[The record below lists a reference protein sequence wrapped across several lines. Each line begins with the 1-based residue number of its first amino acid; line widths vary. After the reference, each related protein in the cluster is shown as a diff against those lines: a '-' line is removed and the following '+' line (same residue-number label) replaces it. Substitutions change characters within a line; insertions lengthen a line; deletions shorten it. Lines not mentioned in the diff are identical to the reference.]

1 MNENS
6 WAWRRQQNILP
17 LVFDDSMSYYETL
30 CKLVY
35 TVNQLIGLVNGDL
48 SDNIRQYIDE
58 QFNNI
63 MITAIYDPATETISF
78 TTGIAL

>member
-1 MNENS
+1 MVNNNS
-6 WAWRRQQNILP
+6 WAWKRSQNILP

-35 TVNQLIGLVNGDL
+35 TVNQLIGIINGDL
-48 SDNIRQYIDE
+48 SDKIKQYIDE

-63 MITAIYDPATETISF
+63 MITAIYDPETETI
-78 TTGIAL
+78 LLREQNK

>member
-35 TVNQLIGLVNGDL
+35 TVNQLIRLVNGDL

-63 MITAIYDPATETISF
+63 MITAIYDPATETILLEE
-78 TTGIAL
+78 TKNE

>member
-1 MNENS
+1 MVNNNS
-6 WAWRRQQNILP
+6 WAWKRSQNILP

-35 TVNQLIGLVNGDL
+35 TVNQLIGIINGDL
-48 SDNIRQYIDE
+48 SDNIKQYIDE

-63 MITAIYDPATETISF
+63 MITAIYDPETETI
-78 TTGIAL
+78 LLREQNK

>member
-1 MNENS
+1 MNKTS

-35 TVNQLIGLVNGDL
+35 TVNQLIELINGNL
-48 SDNIRQYIDE
+48 SDIIKQYIDE

-63 MITAIYDPATETISF
+63 MITAIYDPATETILLKE
-78 TTGIAL
+78 TNNE

>member
-1 MNENS
+1 MNETS

-17 LVFDDSMSYYETL
+17 LVFDDSMSYYETQ

-35 TVNQLIGLVNGDL
+35 AVKQLIGLVNGDL
-48 SDNIRQYIDE
+48 SDNIKQYIDE

-63 MITAIYDPATETISF
+63 MITAIYDPATETILLEE
-78 TTGIAL
+78 TKNE

>member
-6 WAWRRQQNILP
+6 WTWKRQPNILP

-30 CKLVY
+30 CKLMY
-35 TVNQLIGLVNGDL
+35 TVNQLINVING
-48 SDNIRQYIDE
+48 NIDGSIQQYIDK

-63 MITAIYDPATETISF
+63 MINAIYDPETETI
-78 TTGIAL
+78 ALATEKI

>member
-6 WAWRRQQNILP
+6 WAWKQQQNILP
-17 LVFDDSMSYYETL
+17 LVFDDSMSYYETV

-35 TVNQLIGLVNGDL
+35 VVNQLIGLINGDL
-48 SDNIRQYIDE
+48 SGSIKQYIDE

-63 MITAIYDPATETISF
+63 MITAIYDPETETI
-78 TTGIAL
+78 LLEERNK

>member
-48 SDNIRQYIDE
+48 SDNIKQYINE

-63 MITAIYDPATETISF
+63 MIAAIYDSETETIILKE
-78 TTGIAL
+78 TKNE